1 MIVATKIDTVTAR
14 QKLTARHAPY
24 WHRITQGQYIG
35 FRKVS
40 DTSSGTW
47 IARYRDESSGKVSL
61 NSLGAL
67 DTVTPSDQYDAAVTA
82 ADAWF
87 SHRDGGGSAEALTVA
102 QACARYVEN
111 LRSHGREKTAVDA
124 DARFRRW
131 VYPNQKFSNTVLLK
145 LTPGIVND
153 WRVKL
158 AKTKAIPQD
167 RTKEATKPRSAS
179 SLNRDMATLKAAFNL
194 AVQDGHATNSSVWTT
209 KLVPVKNA
217 GQRRNFYLSMEQRK
231 TLIEHAPEDLGRF
244 IRGLSMLPLRPGA
257 LAALTVDKFNHK
269 TRELTIMVDKA
280 GNHRRIEL
288 PAVIGKFIAE
298 QCRDK
303 LPKAHIFTR
312 ADGKAWD
319 KDMWKYIVK
328 DAVTAA
334 DLPDG
339 VTIYTLRHSTI
350 TDLIVEHQLDTL
362 TVAQLSGTSLS
373 MIEKHYGH
381 LNQKRASEA
390 LAKLAI

>member
-1 MIVATKIDTVTAR
+1 MATKIDTVTAR
-14 QKLTARHAPY
+14 QKLEARRNPY
-24 WHRITQGQYIG
+24 WDRIARGRYIG
-35 FRKVS
+35 YRKIS
-40 DTSSGTW
+40 DDAPGAW
-47 IARYRDESSGKVSL
+47 VARYRDENTGKAIWH
-61 NSLGAL
+61 SLGAL
-67 DTVTPSDQYDAAVTA
+67 EEISPSERYDAAVKATEA
-82 ADAWF
+82 RFAHLD
-87 SHRDGGGSAEALTVA
+87 SGGSAEALTVA

-124 DARFRRW
+124 DARFKRW
-131 VYPNQKFSNTVLLK
+131 VYSNQKFGNTVLQK
-145 LTPGIVND
+145 LTPGAVND

-179 SLNRDMATLKAAFNL
+179 SLNRDMATLKAALNL
-194 AVQDGHATNSSVWTT
+194 AVQDGHATNASVWTT

-217 GQRRNFYLSMEQRK
+217 GQRRNFYLSMEQRRA
-231 TLIEHAPEDLGRF
+231 LIGHAPDDLGRF

-257 LAALTVDKFNHK
+257 LAALTVERFSPK
-269 TRELTIMVDKA
+269 TRELAITVDKA
-280 GNHRRIEL
+280 GNDRRIEL
-288 PAVIGKFIAE
+288 PIVISKFIAE

-312 ADGKAWD
+312 ADGVPWN
-319 KDMWKYIVK
+319 KDAWKYVMK
-328 DAVTAA
+328 DAAKAA
-334 DLPDG
+334 DLADG

-362 TVAQLSGTSLS
+362 TVAQLSGTSLA

-381 LNQKRASEA
+381 LNQRRASEA